1 MEKFGNI
8 PALSRKQ
15 FRETMLV
22 LINAELADA
31 LCGVIDG
38 IVVGRFLGEEAM
50 AAHGIATP
58 IFVLLTIFSYMI
70 TVGFQQPCTVYIGRG
85 EKRRANG
92 LFSATMY
99 LTIGIAVL
107 CSVLGLLFTDAIARV
122 MGTPASGA
130 VHDMAEDYLK
140 AVFLGTPFLLVFLS
154 LIPVLQIEGRRKL
167 VHVGSLVMGVSDI
180 VIDLLNVKVFHGG
193 MFGIGLAT
201 SVSYMLGTL
210 VLLTYFLRKDRMFHL
225 RWRDIRGSQSR
236 TIFLAGLPAGL
247 RVGARAVAEIG
258 LNALVMGTAGA
269 TAMAAFSVQ
278 HNLSGLLI
286 SVAVGISGATLLLSG
301 ISYGEQDR
309 RGLMDVVRMSAY
321 ACIGIMGAVGIAV
334 FALAR
339 PIVTLYLAP
348 NDTSFPLAVFAVR
361 CMAVSL
367 PLMAWTRCMGCYE
380 QSVGN
385 MYKAV
390 WIFLGEEL
398 LALLTCA
405 LIMFEIWG
413 VKGIFAAFP
422 VGQLLVV
429 ASMNLHAYLHRI
441 RRYKGMEAYLDV
453 PDNFGVPPEDRM
465 VRTLE
470 RPEQVW
476 ALAERAQAF
485 CRERGSSRE
494 VAYMVS
500 MYIEEMGNII
510 MLYGFSDGK
519 PHHLEVRLSLLHGQA
534 FLRFR
539 DDCRRFDI
547 TERAAHWKE
556 DPEHPETTLGVRMVM
571 NSGGLLR
578 YDNSLSTNNLMVLIE
593 A

>member
-1 MEKFGNI
+1 MEKLGNI

-38 IVVGRFLGEEAM
+38 VVVGRFLGAEAM
-50 AAHGIATP
+50 AAHGITTP

-70 TVGFQQPCTVYIGRG
+70 TVGFQQPCTLYIGRG
-85 EKRRANG
+85 EKQHANG

-99 LTIGIAVL
+99 LTLGIAVL
-107 CSVLGLLFTDAIARV
+107 FAAAGLLFTRPVARV
-122 MGTPASGA
+122 MGAPAAGA
-130 VHDMAEDYLK
+130 ILSMSVDYLR
-140 AVFLGTPFLLVFLS
+140 AVFMGTPFLLVFLS
-154 LIPVLQIEGRRKL
+154 LIPVLQLDGQRKL
-167 VHVGSLVMGVSDI
+167 VHLGSLVMGVSDV

-193 MFGIGLAT
+193 MFGIGMAT
-201 SVSYMLGTL
+201 SVSYLLGTL
-210 VLLTYFLRKDRMFHL
+210 VLLTYFFRKNRMFHL
-225 RWRDIRGSQSR
+225 RARDMHGSR
-236 TIFLAGLPAGL
+236 PGTIFLTGLPAGI

-278 HNLSGLLI
+278 HNLSSLLVSFAI
-286 SVAVGISGATLLLSG
+286 GISGATLLLSG

-321 ACIGIMGAVGIAV
+321 ACIGVMGTVGLAV

-339 PIVTLYLAP
+339 PLAALYLSSQDA
-348 NDTSFPLAVFAVR
+348 SFPLAVFAIR
-361 CMAVSL
+361 CLALSM

-380 QSVGN
+380 QGVEKNG
-385 MYKAV
+385 KAV

-398 LALLTCA
+398 LALLACA
-405 LIMFEIWG
+405 LIMSRLWG

-422 VGQLLVV
+422 VSQLLVILSV
-429 ASMNLHAYLHRI
+429 NLQAYLHRD
-441 RRYKGMEAYLDV
+441 RRYSGMEAYLDV
-453 PDNFGVPPEDRM
+453 PDDFGVPPQDRL
-465 VRTLE
+465 VRTLV
-470 RPEQVW
+470 RPEEVW
-476 ALAERAQAF
+476 ELADQAQTF
-485 CRERGSSRE
+485 CEDRGLTSE
-494 VAYMVS
+494 KAYRVS

-510 MLYGFSDGK
+510 MIYGFADGK
-519 PHHLEVRLSLLHGQA
+519 PHHLEIRLSLYRGQA
-534 FLRFR
+534 ILHFR

-547 TERAAHWKE
+547 TERASHWQE

-571 NSGGLLR
+571 NSAGLMR
-578 YDNSLSTNNLMVLIE
+578 YDNSLSTNNLVVLI
-593 A
+593 

>member
-1 MEKFGNI
+1 MEKLGNI

-38 IVVGRFLGEEAM
+38 VVVGRFLGAEAM
-50 AAHGIATP
+50 AAHGITTP

-70 TVGFQQPCTVYIGRG
+70 TVGFQQPCTLYIGRG
-85 EKRRANG
+85 EKQHANG

-99 LTIGIAVL
+99 LTLGIAVL
-107 CSVLGLLFTDAIARV
+107 FAAAGLLFTRPVARV
-122 MGTPASGA
+122 MGAPAAGA
-130 VHDMAEDYLK
+130 ILSMSVDYLR
-140 AVFLGTPFLLVFLS
+140 AVFMGTPFLLVFLS
-154 LIPVLQIEGRRKL
+154 LIPVLQLDGQRKL
-167 VHVGSLVMGVSDI
+167 VHLGSLVMGVSDV

-193 MFGIGLAT
+193 MFGIGMAT
-201 SVSYMLGTL
+201 SVSYLLGTL
-210 VLLTYFLRKDRMFHL
+210 VLLTYFFRKNRMFHL
-225 RWRDIRGSQSR
+225 RARDMHGSR
-236 TIFLAGLPAGL
+236 PGTIFLTGLPAGI

-278 HNLSGLLI
+278 HNLSSLLVSFAI
-286 SVAVGISGATLLLSG
+286 GISGATLLLSG

-321 ACIGIMGAVGIAV
+321 ACIGVMGTVGLAV

-339 PIVTLYLAP
+339 PLAALYLSSQDA
-348 NDTSFPLAVFAVR
+348 SFPLAVFAIR
-361 CMAVSL
+361 CLALSM

-380 QSVGN
+380 QGVEKNG
-385 MYKAV
+385 KAV

-398 LALLTCA
+398 LALLACA
-405 LIMFEIWG
+405 LIMSRLWG

-422 VGQLLVV
+422 VSQLLVILSV
-429 ASMNLHAYLHRI
+429 NLQAYLHRD
-441 RRYKGMEAYLDV
+441 RRYSGMEAYLDV
-453 PDNFGVPPEDRM
+453 PDDFGVPPQDRL
-465 VRTLE
+465 VRTLV
-470 RPEQVW
+470 RPEEVW
-476 ALAERAQAF
+476 ELADQAQTF
-485 CRERGSSRE
+485 CEERGLLHE
-494 VAYMVS
+494 KAYMVS

-510 MLYGFSDGK
+510 MIYGFVDGK
-519 PHHLEVRLSLLHGQA
+519 PHHLEIRLSLYRGQA
-534 FLRFR
+534 ILHFR

-547 TERAAHWKE
+547 TERASHWQE

-571 NSGGLLR
+571 NSAGLMR
-578 YDNSLSTNNLMVLIE
+578 YDNSLSTNNLVVLI
-593 A
+593 